1 MDERIEKI
9 LKTDADARKRI
20 ALAQQQA
27 KEVTNEVETEIEKLR
42 LQNEKKADARI
53 REIKKQQQKEMTAI
67 EEEKRENNVRILKT
81 LESVSK
87 EKTDNWVEEIYERVI
102 SD

>member
-42 LQNEKKADARI
+42 LQYEKKADARI

-87 EKTDNWVEEIYERVI
+87 EKTDNWVDEIYERVI

>member
-42 LQNEKKADARI
+42 LQYEKKADTRI

-81 LESVSK
+81 LENVSK